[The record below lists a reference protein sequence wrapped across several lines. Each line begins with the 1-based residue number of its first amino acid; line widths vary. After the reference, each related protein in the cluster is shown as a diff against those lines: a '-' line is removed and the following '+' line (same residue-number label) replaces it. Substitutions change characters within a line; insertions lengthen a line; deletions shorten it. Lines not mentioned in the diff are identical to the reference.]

1 MIKIKEFFT
10 SLNLSKKQ
18 IISVVVFIILLVGIP
33 VGVVLVQKTQ
43 ILKSRASSNPII
55 DALDI
60 KDSSGNP
67 ITCDSNTNTPTCETS
82 TPDITITIKDLNP
95 LISK

>member
-1 MIKIKEFFT
+1 MTKIREFFAN
-10 SLNLSKKQ
+10 LNLSKKQ
-18 IISVVVFIILLVGIP
+18 IISVVVFIILLLGIP
-33 VGVVLVQKTQ
+33 VGVFLVQKTQ

-67 ITCDSNTNTPTCETS
+67 ITCNSSTNPPTCETS
-82 TPDITITIKDLNP
+82 TQDITITVKDLSP
-95 LISK
+95 LSK